1 MNAADPGRSRRERS
15 TGNRRKEARLGTGCN
30 RREKTCCTNSSTT
43 RSASTSLSMK
53 VHQTVWHIL
62 FYRSLRGVLP
72 ESGGSSFSVASCRP
86 PTGLLGPWSRWSPR
100 VSWTVAAV
108 GRVVVAGVAVVV
120 VVVQQDPRPM
130 ERALPSPAPPTSPG
144 RKFRARAIVSS

>member
-62 FYRSLRGVLP
+62 FYRSLRGVLLNP
-72 ESGGSSFSVASCRP
+72 GEAVSPWRP
-86 PTGLLGPWSRWSPR
+86 AGLLLVSWVHGLAGLLVSHGPWRPWGGWSWRVWRSWWSWCSKIQGPWSARC
-100 VSWTVAAV
+100 
-108 GRVVVAGVAVVV
+108 
-120 VVVQQDPRPM
+120 PRPHP
-130 ERALPSPAPPTSPG
+130 LHPPAESFELG
-144 RKFRARAIVSS
+144 Q